1 MQRIFLIFLTVVLW
15 VPVMMAQ
22 NSDEDMEILEPLDG
36 EKKVIADG
44 YGSTPDEALQNALR
58 NAVEQAAGAY
68 VSSITEIEND
78 EIVKDEVLSLSHG
91 FIKTHRKLSESK
103 FDDEYK
109 VVAAAIIVEKQML
122 ERLEASGLKV
132 DYNAGGLVSK
142 LKEWDRMKQDEY
154 NMATALFDVH
164 NMKDYGIIWDY
175 NIRTDEPA
183 RNGDTYT
190 FTGTVSAKTN
200 PNYTVEFYNLKN
212 ILSELAL
219 ETREMRYQIPVTHLI
234 SKNSDKSVPYDRYAF
249 NVLKR
254 NKDGSIKRNKKGESK
269 EATRYVDMV
278 IPIVEP
284 ELVNKRSAYGNRWQ
298 VPFKFYGINEM
309 TGLMG
314 LTFKQYEKPLTQQ
327 DKNRVNES
335 WLNGYNTVFDFF
347 VKDFSPYVLVL
358 SEGEN
363 LLTNSKLVTFYK
375 FMNPQTLEV
384 VEDYITFLFES
395 AHCKVV
401 FETGTGNEDYDF
413 VPDAFY
419 AQYAAIDPEVWS
431 DKADVVYRGV
441 VFNKLPDLG
450 FEFTIEKKFSEA
462 EFNKIQEV
470 KVAPFK
476 GEQWMK

>member
-1 MQRIFLIFLTVVLW
+1 MQKYVLIILTVFLW
-15 VPVMMAQ
+15 LPAMVAQ
-22 NSDEDMEILEPLDG
+22 NNDEDMVILEPLDG

-44 YGSTPDEALQNALR
+44 YGPTPDAALQNALQ

-91 FIKTHRKLSESK
+91 FIKEHRKLSESK

-132 DYNAGGLVSK
+132 NYNAGGLVSK
-142 LKEWDRMKQDEY
+142 LKAWDKMKEDEF

-164 NMKDYGIIWDY
+164 EMKDYGIIWDY
-175 NIRTDEPA
+175 NIRTDEPS
-183 RNGDTYT
+183 RNGDKYT

-200 PNYTVEFYNLKN
+200 PNYSVEFYNLKN

-219 ETREMRYQIPVTHLI
+219 ETEELRYQMPVSHLV
-234 SKNSDKSVPYDRYAF
+234 SKNSEKSIPYDRYAF
-249 NVLKR
+249 KVLKR
-254 NKDGSIKRNKKGESK
+254 EKDGSIKRNRKGEAK
-269 EATRYVDMV
+269 EATRYVDLV

-284 ELVNKRSAYGNRWQ
+284 ELVNKRTAYGDRRG

-327 DKNRVNES
+327 DKNRVNEA
-335 WLNGYNTVFDFF
+335 WLNRYNVVFDFF
-347 VKDFSPYVLVL
+347 TKDFSPYILVL

-363 LLTNSKLVTFYK
+363 LLTNSKVVTFYK
-375 FMNPQTLEV
+375 FMNPKTLEV

-401 FETGTGNEDYDF
+401 FETGDDENEFDF
-413 VPDAFY
+413 IPDAFY
-419 AQYAAIDPEVWS
+419 AQYASIDPEVWS
-431 DKADVVYRGV
+431 DNAQVAFRGV

-450 FEFTIEKKFSEA
+450 FAFKIEKEFTEE
-462 EFNKIQEV
+462 EFNKIKEV
-470 KVAPFK
+470 RVDPFK

>member
-1 MQRIFLIFLTVVLW
+1 MQKFTLVFLTFILWLPVVI
-15 VPVMMAQ
+15 AQ
-22 NSDEDMEILEPLDG
+22 SDGEDMVILEPLDG

-44 YGSTPDEALQNALR
+44 YGPTPEEALQNALQ

-78 EIVKDEVLSLSHG
+78 EIIKDEVLSLSHG
-91 FIKTHRKLSESK
+91 FIKQHRKLSESK

-142 LKEWDRMKQDEY
+142 LKEWDNMKEDEY
-154 NMATALFDVH
+154 KMATALFDVH
-164 NMKDYGIIWDY
+164 QLKDYGIIWDY
-175 NIRTDEPA
+175 NIHVDEPA
-183 RNGDTYT
+183 RTGDKYI

-200 PNYTVEFYNLKN
+200 PNYTVEFFNLKN

-219 ETREMRYQIPVTHLI
+219 ETKELRYQIPVNHLI
-234 SKNSDKSVPYDRYAF
+234 SKNSEKSIPYDRYAF
-249 NVLKR
+249 KVYKR
-254 NKDGSIKRNKKGESK
+254 DKDGSIKRNRKGEAK
-269 EATRYVDMV
+269 EATRYVDLI

-284 ELVNKRSAYGNRWQ
+284 SLVNKRKAYGNRSS

-314 LTFKQYEKPLTQQ
+314 LTFKKYEKPLTQQ

-335 WLNGYNTVFDFF
+335 WLNRYNIVFDIFI
-347 VKDFSPYVLVL
+347 KDFSPYILVL
-358 SEGEN
+358 TEGEN
-363 LLTNSKLVTFYK
+363 LLTNSKVVTFYK
-375 FMNPQTLEV
+375 FMNPKTLEI

-401 FETGTGNEDYDF
+401 FETGEGDSGFEYI
-413 VPDAFY
+413 PDAFY
-419 AQYAAIDPEVWS
+419 AQYASIDPEVWS
-431 DKADVVYRGV
+431 DQANVAYKGM

-450 FEFTIEKKFSEA
+450 FSFNIEKEFTED
-462 EFNKIQEV
+462 EFNKIREV
-470 KVAPFK
+470 RVEPFK
-476 GEQWMK
+476 GEEWMK